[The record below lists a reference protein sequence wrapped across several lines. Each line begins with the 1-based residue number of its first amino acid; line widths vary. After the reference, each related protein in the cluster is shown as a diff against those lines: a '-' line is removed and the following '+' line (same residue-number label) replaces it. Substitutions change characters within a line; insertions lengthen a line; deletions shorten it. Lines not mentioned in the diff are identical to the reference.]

1 MLPMLVVAGCTE
13 PVTYKASQV
22 AQLPAGSFAR
32 AWGANLKLGD
42 GVTVSRIDV
51 RDKAIYVVTSDKQV
65 TAINRSAGTVKFVAK
80 VAHPGD
86 RLMPPVELTDKNG
99 AINSIVFPTAI
110 SLELYDVNGEHQ
122 RTVPLEAPIRSGA
135 TGSGDNIYFG
145 ADDPLGGRVEAI
157 SLARNFA
164 STRWELLTPG
174 GAITSTPV
182 LFLGVLF
189 VGTESGAVYAINEER
204 RAVWA
209 TPGGIFQTAGP
220 IVADLKADE
229 SGLYVASKDEKLYCL
244 NRTNGKLLWQFFAGA
259 ALNSAP
265 VPTADTVYQYIDGDG
280 VAAITKDPKA
290 AYNRSAKW
298 VYKSGRQFLAQDEKY
313 AYIMEPRVDAK
324 DEDVVHHVIV
334 AVDKET
340 GQKAFESR
348 HQDFAVFGTNA
359 RDGIIYAAYADG
371 AVVAIKPVL
380 KPGQIG
386 ELVMEPVG
394 EQPLA
399 MR

>member
-1 MLPMLVVAGCTE
+1 LLALLVLPVLVVAGGCTE
-13 PVTYKASQV
+13 PVTYKANQV
-22 AQLPAGSFAR
+22 AQLPAGSFSK
-32 AWGANLKLGD
+32 AWGANLKLSE

-51 RDKAIYVVTSDKQV
+51 HDKTIYVTTSDKKV
-65 TAINRSAGTVKFVAK
+65 TAITRSSGTVKFLAPVAN
-80 VAHPGD
+80 PGD
-86 RLMPPVELTDKNG
+86 RLMPPVELADK
-99 AINSIVFPTAI
+99 IVFPTAI
-110 SLELYDVNGEHQ
+110 SLELYDYNGEHL
-122 RTVPLEAPIRSGA
+122 RTVPLSAPIRSGA
-135 TGSGDNIYFG
+135 TGAGDNIYFG

-157 SLARNFA
+157 SLSRNFA

-209 TPGGIFQTAGP
+209 TPGGVFQTAAA

-229 SGLYVASKDEKLYCL
+229 SGLYVASKDEKLYCI

-259 ALNSAP
+259 ALNTAP
-265 VPTADTVYQYIDGDG
+265 VPTADTVYQYIDGEG

-290 AYNRSAKW
+290 AYNRPAKW
-298 VYKSGRQFLAQDEKY
+298 VYKPGRQFLAQDEKY

-340 GQKAFESR
+340 GQKAFESQ
-348 HQDFAVFGTNA
+348 HHDFAVFGTNS